1 MVVMIDFRNV
11 ETREYKT
18 ATTNEKNSHYFFSTY
33 DSRALHQRSVT
44 PIRGKHQE
52 QSTPQSLHSFHF
64 CDTPSTKIYTC
75 YIDKELFSTG
85 VDGTDLYIPPYYY
98 RVSNWKRLF
107 RWLQSDEM

>member
-85 VDGTDLYIPPYYY
+85 VDGTDLVYCIPPYY
-98 RVSNWKRLF
+98 
-107 RWLQSDEM
+107 